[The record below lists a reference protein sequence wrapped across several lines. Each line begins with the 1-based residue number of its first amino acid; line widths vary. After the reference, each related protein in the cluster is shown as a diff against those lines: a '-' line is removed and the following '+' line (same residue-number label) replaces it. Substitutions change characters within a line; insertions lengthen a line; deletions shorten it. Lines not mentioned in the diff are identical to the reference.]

1 MRDNTTFDSTIDR
14 ENELW
19 LLIRQANNLIYRELE
34 YELGQLGSATY
45 SHASVLWVVKAI
57 GEDANPAEISR
68 WLVRQ
73 QHAVS
78 MLLDQMEKKGLLIK
92 TKDLER
98 KNWVRVTLTEKG
110 EEALRQAQKS
120 ETIYKM
126 MSCLSPEEQDCLREH
141 LLKLRG
147 KALELSGIKNEM
159 ALP

>member
-1 MRDNTTFDSTIDR
+1 MKDNKSVDSTINR

-19 LLIRQANNLIYRELE
+19 LVFRQANNLIYRELE
-34 YELGQLGSATY
+34 YELSQLGSATY
-45 SHASVLWVVKAI
+45 SQASVLWVVKAI
-57 GEDANPAEISR
+57 GEGATPAEISR

-73 QHAVS
+73 QHAIS
-78 MLLDQMEKKGLLIK
+78 MLLSQMEKKGLVIK

-98 KNWVRVTLTEKG
+98 KNWVRVTLTDKG

-120 ETIYKM
+120 ETIYRM
-126 MSCLSPEEQDCLREH
+126 VSCLSPEEQDCLKRH

-147 KALELSGIKNEM
+147 KALELSGIKQEM